1 MNLGNAIYYILS
13 NDASIKGMVGL
24 NIFPMVA
31 PTNTQFPFIIYDIY
45 NDDPTNDKDGVS
57 TLDQYDVRITAYSEQ
72 YTDVARLGD
81 TTRTALDRVATYPS
95 TTYEGIKIQS
105 ISFRSQQD
113 EFDSDAGRR
122 GVYRQELQFKIREI
136 RTQ

>member
-1 MNLGNAIYYILS
+1 MDLGKAIYNILV
-13 NDASIKGMVGL
+13 NDSSIQLIVGTK
-24 NIFPMVA
+24 IFPMVA
-31 PTNTQFPFIIYDIY
+31 PTNTEFPFIIYDIY

-57 TLDQYDVRITAYSEQ
+57 TLDQ